1 MELLIASHNEG
12 KIREFRELL
21 EPLGYLVLSAK
32 DYGISMD
39 AVIEDQETFRG
50 NARLKSK
57 YLSEKTGLTVISDDS
72 GLVIDA
78 LPDILGVKS
87 ARFMGEDTSYELKNN
102 EILRRLDGVENC
114 SARFHCAISLYG
126 PKCDEVFEGVVEGV
140 IGPIQEGGTGFGY
153 DPIFYPEGSNQS
165 FGTMSHDAKNKIS
178 HRGRAVQGLLNYLR
192 G

>member
-21 EPLGYLVLSAK
+21 EPLGYSVLSAK

-102 EILRRLDGVENC
+102 EILRRLDGVENR

-126 PKCDEVFEGVVEGV
+126 PKCDEVFEGVVEGA

-153 DPIFYPEGSNQS
+153 DPIFYPEGSDQS

-178 HRGRAVQGLLNYLR
+178 HRGRAVQSLLNYLR

>member
-21 EPLGYLVLSAK
+21 EPLGYSVLSAK

-39 AVIEDQETFRG
+39 AVIENQETFRG

-57 YLSEKTGLTVISDDS
+57 YLSEQTGLTVISDDS

-102 EILRRLDGVENC
+102 EILKRLEGVENR
-114 SARFHCAISLYG
+114 SAHFHCAISLYG
-126 PKCDEVFEGVVEGV
+126 PECDEIFEGVVEGV
-140 IGPIQEGGTGFGY
+140 IGEIQNDGTGFGY
-153 DPIFYPEGSNQS
+153 DPIFYPEGSDQS
-165 FGTMSHDAKNKIS
+165 FGTMSRADKNNIS
-178 HRGRAVQGLLNYLR
+178 HRGRAVQLLLNYLR